1 MPELLIELF
10 CEEIPARMQA
20 RAAEDFSRL
29 FAERCSALL
38 EAPPRVFFGPRRI
51 GLAAT
56 LRGSVETPGREERGP
71 RIGAPDAALDGF
83 LRKHGASRD
92 ALTQEGQFWVLSKP
106 GETVEARALV
116 AAAMPAIIRAF
127 PWPKSMRWGGSSAM
141 TWVRP
146 LKRILCVLDGA
157 VVPFDLR
164 AGEDDGHG
172 LVSGDL
178 TEGHRIMAPG
188 AFAVRGIADY
198 AAGLRERRVVL
209 DAAER
214 ATLIRD
220 GIAALAAAEGLSVV
234 PDDGLVAEVAGLVEW
249 PLPLLGR
256 IDDAFMDLPP
266 EVMRTTM
273 RVNQRYFALRTN
285 GGAAAARFAL
295 VANVAAP
302 DGGAAIVAGNER
314 VLRARLSDARFFWD
328 LDRKQSLE
336 SFLPKLDAV
345 VFHAKLG
352 TQGQRVAR
360 LERLARVIAQTL
372 WPDDAA
378 VATDAARAAKLAKA
392 DLASGMVG
400 EFPELQGVMGRY
412 YARAQGEA
420 PRVAEAIGAHYRP
433 AGPGDEV
440 PAEPVAICVAL
451 ADKLDQLAGFFAV
464 GEKPT
469 GSGDPFAL
477 RRAALGIIRIIR
489 DGGLRLGLR
498 AVLEQAM
505 AGYVDQWRGSPW
517 LAGVPKQVAP
527 LLHNTA
533 IRQELLDGAARL
545 EGDGLPPQERILV
558 RLMDFASVAELRDR
572 GLPVYLVPQTGAAGE
587 LTRIFRTGDAVELPE
602 AAALARDL
610 LDFLTDRLRVQL
622 RAEGTRHDVV
632 TAVLGATPDD
642 DLNRLLRRADSVRA
656 FVESDSGANLLAA
669 YKRAANI
676 LRIEE
681 KRDGHAFDTGY
692 EHHLLKA
699 EPEQALAAALEPAA
713 QRIDLDLSAEDFER
727 AMDAMATLR
736 APVDAFFDK
745 VIVNDPA
752 PELRR
757 NRLKLLARL
766 RATMDAV
773 ADFSKIEA

>member
-1 MPELLIELF
+1 VAELLLELF

-20 RAAEDFSRL
+20 RAAEDLSRL
-29 FAERCSALL
+29 FAERCAALV
-38 EAPPRVFFGPRRI
+38 EAPPLTFHGPRRI
-51 GLAAT
+51 GLSAL
-56 LRGSVETPGREERGP
+56 LRASVTTEGKEERGP
-71 RIGAPDAALDGF
+71 RVGAPDAALDGF
-83 LRKHGASRD
+83 LRKHGAARE
-92 ALTQEGQFWVLSKP
+92 ALVQEGAFWVLKKP

-116 AAAMPAIIRAF
+116 AAAVPAIIRGF
-127 PWPKSMRWGGSSAM
+127 PWPKSMRWGGTSSM

-164 AGEDDGHG
+164 AGDDDGHG
-172 LVSGDL
+172 LASGDV

-188 AFAVRGIADY
+188 AFAVRGLTDY
-198 AAGLRERRVVL
+198 QEGLRERFVVL

-214 ATLIRD
+214 ARLIRE
-220 GIAALAAAEGLSVV
+220 GIAALAEAEGLVVV
-234 PDDGLVAEVAGLVEW
+234 PDEGLVNEVAGLVEW
-249 PLPLLGR
+249 PVPLLGR

-273 RVNQRYFALRTN
+273 RVNQRYFALRKAD
-285 GGAAAARFAL
+285 GSAAPRFAL
-295 VANVAAP
+295 VANVEAP

-314 VLRARLSDARFFWD
+314 VLRARLADARFFWD

-336 SFLPKLDAV
+336 SFLPKLDSV

-360 LERLARVIAQTL
+360 LERLARVIANTL
-372 WPDDAA
+372 WPGDAS
-378 VATDAARAAKLAKA
+378 VADDAARAAKLAKA

-400 EFPELQGVMGRY
+400 EFPELQGLMGRY
-412 YARAQGEA
+412 YALAQGEA
-420 PRVAEAIGAHYRP
+420 PRVAEAIGVHYRP
-433 AGPGDEV
+433 LGPGDEV
-440 PAEPVAICVAL
+440 PGEPVAIAVAL
-451 ADKLDQLAGFFAV
+451 ADKIDQIVGFFRH

-477 RRAALGIIRIIR
+477 RRAALGIVRTIRES
-489 DGGLRLGLR
+489 GLRLEL
-498 AVLEQAM
+498 
-505 AGYVDQWRGSPW
+505 
-517 LAGVPKQVAP
+517 AP
-527 LLHNTA
+527 LLGSANSAHSW
-533 IRQELLDGAARL
+533 QESSRRFEKAGTLKKEL
-545 EGDGLPPQERILV
+545 E
-558 RLMDFASVAELRDR
+558 SVT
-572 GLPVYLVPQTGAAGE
+572 GVPD
-587 LTRIFRTGDAVELPE
+587 TRPSMI
-602 AAALARDL
+602 ARDSENDPADHVVATDV
-610 LDFLTDRLRVQL
+610 LDFLLDRLRVQL

-642 DLNRLLRRADSVRA
+642 DLFRLLARADAVRA
-656 FVESDSGANLLAA
+656 FVESDAGANLLAA

-681 KRDGHAFDTGY
+681 KRDGHTYDTRY
-692 EHHLLKA
+692 EHDHLTA
-699 EPEQALAAALEPAA
+699 HEEQALAAALEAA
-713 QRIDLDLSAEDFER
+713 AARIDLDLKAEHFER

-745 VIVNDPA
+745 VIVNDPDKGT
-752 PELRR
+752 RT

>member
-1 MPELLIELF
+1 MPELLLELF

-20 RAAEDFSRL
+20 RAAEDLSRL
-29 FAERCSALL
+29 FAERCSALA
-38 EAPPRVFFGPRRI
+38 EAPPLTFHGPRRI
-51 GLAAT
+51 GLSAL
-56 LRGSVETPGREERGP
+56 LRASVTTEGKEERGP
-71 RIGAPDAALDGF
+71 RVGAPDAALDGF
-83 LRKHGASRD
+83 LRKHGAARES
-92 ALTQEGQFWVLSKP
+92 LVQEGAFWVLKKP

-116 AAAMPAIIRAF
+116 AAALPAIIRAF
-127 PWPKSMRWGGSSAM
+127 PWPKSMRWGGTSSM

-146 LKRILCVLDGA
+146 LKRVLCVLDGA

-164 AGEDDGHG
+164 QGDDDGHG
-172 LVSGDL
+172 LASGDL

-188 AFAVRGIADY
+188 AFAVRGLTDY
-198 AAGLRERRVVL
+198 QEGLRERRVVL

-214 ATLIRD
+214 ARLIRE
-220 GIAALAAAEGLSVV
+220 GIGALAAAAGLVVV
-234 PDDGLVAEVAGLVEW
+234 PDEGLVTEVAGLVEW
-249 PLPLLGR
+249 PVPLLGR

-273 RVNQRYFALRTN
+273 RVNQRYFALRTAD
-285 GGAAAARFAL
+285 GAAAPRFAL

-328 LDRKQSLE
+328 LDRKQRLE
-336 SFLPKLDAV
+336 DFLPKLDSV

-360 LERLARVIAQTL
+360 LERLARVIAERL
-372 WPDDAA
+372 WPGDAA
-378 VATDAARAAKLAKA
+378 VAHDAARAAKLAKA

-412 YARAQGEA
+412 YALAQGEV
-420 PRVAEAIGAHYRP
+420 PRVAEAIGAQYRP
-433 AGPGDEV
+433 MGPGDEV
-440 PAEPVAICVAL
+440 PREPVAICVAL

-477 RRAALGIIRIIR
+477 RRAALGVIRVVR
-489 DGGLRLGLR
+489 ENGLRLGLR
-498 AVLEQAM
+498 ASLLEATK
-505 AGYVDQWRGSPW
+505 ATITSAYDALWSDR
-517 LAGVPKQVAP
+517 
-527 LLHNTA
+527 
-533 IRQELLDGAARL
+533 LDRVEDLSGK
-545 EGDGLPPQERILV
+545 I
-558 RLMDFASVAELRDR
+558 
-572 GLPVYLVPQTGAAGE
+572 
-587 LTRIFRTGDAVELPE
+587 DA
-602 AAALARDL
+602 DL
-610 LDFLTDRLRVQL
+610 LSIFVDRTTGNIISVSPDEANAEWDVVRVGEQPRYQPAVQRVVEDVLSFLLDRLRVQL

-632 TAVLGATPDD
+632 SAVLGAIPDD
-642 DLNRLLRRADSVRA
+642 DLNRLLRRADAVRA
-656 FVESDSGANLLAA
+656 FVESDAGANLLAA
-669 YKRAANI
+669 HRRAANI

-681 KRDGHAFDTGY
+681 KRDGHTYDTGY

-699 EPEQALAAALEPAA
+699 HPEEALAAALEAA
-713 QRIDLDLSAEDFER
+713 AARIDLDLSAEDFER
-727 AMDAMATLR
+727 AMEAMATLR

-745 VIVNDPA
+745 VIVNDA
-752 PELRR
+752 TPELRR

>member
-1 MPELLIELF
+1 VPELLLELF

-20 RAAEDFSRL
+20 RAAEDLSRL
-29 FAERCSALL
+29 FAERCTALI
-38 EAPPRVFFGPRRI
+38 EAPALTFHGPRRI
-51 GLAAT
+51 GLAVL
-56 LRGSVETPGREERGP
+56 LREAVTTEGKEERGP
-71 RIGAPDAALDGF
+71 RIGAPDQALDGF
-83 LRKHGASRD
+83 LRKHGASR
-92 ALTQEGQFWVLSKP
+92 AMLTQEGAFWVLAKP
-106 GETVEARALV
+106 GETVQARELV
-116 AAAMPAIIRAF
+116 AAAIPAIMRAF
-127 PWPKSMRWGGSSAM
+127 PWPKSMRWGGSSSM
-141 TWVRP
+141 NWVRP
-146 LKRILCVLDGA
+146 LKRILCVLDGV

-164 AGEDDGHG
+164 AGDDDGHG
-172 LVSGDL
+172 LASGNE

-188 AFAVRGIADY
+188 AFAVHGLTDY
-198 AAGLRERRVVL
+198 QEGLRERRVVL

-214 ATLIRD
+214 ARMIRE
-220 GIAALAAAEGLSVV
+220 GIDALCAAEGLAVV
-234 PDDGLVAEVAGLVEW
+234 PDEALVTEVAGLVEW
-249 PLPLLGR
+249 PVPLLGR

-273 RVNQRYFALRTN
+273 RVNQRYFALRKTD
-285 GGAAAARFAL
+285 GAAAPRFAL

-314 VLRARLSDARFFWD
+314 VLRARLADARFFWD
-328 LDRKQSLE
+328 LDRKQRLE
-336 SFLPKLDAV
+336 DFLPKLESV

-360 LERLARVIAQTL
+360 LERLAGLIAEKVGADPVL
-372 WPDDAA
+372 
-378 VATDAARAAKLAKA
+378 AARAAKLAKA

-412 YARAQGEA
+412 YALAQGEDA
-420 PRVAEAIGAHYRP
+420 RVAEAIAAHYRP
-433 AGPGDEV
+433 AGPGDDV
-440 PAEPVAICVAL
+440 PGEPVAIAVAL

-477 RRAALGIIRIIR
+477 RRAALGVIRIVR
-489 DGGLRLGLR
+489 ENGVRLGLFDILG
-498 AVLEQAM
+498 ASLV
-505 AGYVDQWRGSPW
+505 
-517 LAGVPKQVAP
+517 
-527 LLHNTA
+527 A
-533 IRQELLDGAARL
+533 IRSDVRRLQSPEDREVERPFGNPDDPFLIKEITAR
-545 EGDGLPPQERILV
+545 GRI
-558 RLMDFASVAELRDR
+558 A
-572 GLPVYLVPQTGAAGE
+572 PVNVTVWSIYE
-587 LTRIFRTGDAVELPE
+587 FI
-602 AAALARDL
+602 
-610 LDFLTDRLRVQL
+610 TDRLRVQL

-632 TAVLGATPDD
+632 TAVLGAAPDD
-642 DLNRLLRRADSVRA
+642 DLNRLLARAAAVRA
-656 FVESDSGANLLAA
+656 FVESEAGANLLAA
-669 YKRAANI
+669 HRRAVNI

-681 KRDGHAFDTGY
+681 KREGHAFDAGY

-699 EPEQALAAALEPAA
+699 AEEEALAAALEPAA
-713 QRIDLDLSAEDFER
+713 ARIELDLSAEDFEL
-727 AMDAMATLR
+727 AMEAMATLR